1 MPELPEVEIVKQSLE
16 KSVKYK
22 RILTII
28 INNRNLRFKVDKFL
42 QNKLKNKKII
52 SLYRKA
58 KYLILELENKKFL
71 VIHFGMSGTLHLLR
85 QGMKNNTN
93 LSFYKDKNLP
103 SKHNHLIFV
112 FDQFEIIYNDPRRFG
127 FIKFFENKN
136 DLSYFF
142 KDLGP
147 EPFSNSFNI

>member
-103 SKHNHLIFV
+103 SGDHAGELI
-112 FDQFEIIYNDPRRFG
+112 
-127 FIKFFENKN
+127 
-136 DLSYFF
+136 
-142 KDLGP
+142 
-147 EPFSNSFNI
+147 

>member
-58 KYLILELENKKFL
+58 KYLILE
-71 VIHFGMSGTLHLLR
+71 I
-85 QGMKNNTN
+85 
-93 LSFYKDKNLP
+93 
-103 SKHNHLIFV
+103 
-112 FDQFEIIYNDPRRFG
+112 
-127 FIKFFENKN
+127 ENKN
-136 DLSYFF
+136 LDVSQLKSSY
-142 KDLGP
+142 KNYNCCMELNWM
-147 EPFSNSFNI
+147 SILISVQKN